1 MCNVALANG
10 PFLEDFSNM
19 HIVQPK
25 VIGRS
30 ESRNRFA
37 AKAMLLL
44 VIAFAF
50 CSCAERNLGPQSV
63 LNRGLTSDPDSLD
76 PHIFTSNQSATVL
89 YDLGE
94 GLISFDREGRLEGG
108 AASQWAIS
116 EDGLTYTFFLRPNL
130 KWSNGESLTA
140 QDFAR
145 SFKRLLAPQT
155 ASPYSH
161 MLSAVIGARP
171 ILQSGVDDKNIGIS
185 VPDRHTLVIELE
197 NPLPYFLQLLSHPS
211 TFPVYTADND
221 HSRNQKSTSLRVTNG
236 AYRLVEREINSSL
249 KLVKNIH
256 YWNSANTTIE
266 TVVFHVVNQDV
277 EPIRYRAGEID
288 VTDNVS
294 EVAFASFKAKRS
306 TDLRVAPMLGVYY
319 IGLNLTTEPFRD
331 RPNLRA
337 ALSLAIDR
345 QGLVENV
352 LGRGEFPAFGLV
364 PPGVASYEVPKF
376 EFAEFSQSEREE
388 LARQMLVKAGGVKS
402 IGPAFELRYNTG
414 GGHEKIAVAIQA
426 MWHKVLGI
434 QVALRAEEFKVFI
447 SNVRDMRETQAY
459 RLSWTGDY
467 NDPVTFL
474 QLLETK
480 NSSNLTGYSSEVV
493 DKYLEL
499 ARSET
504 DIKVRSDILR
514 NAERSALADYP
525 LIPIYYYVSKHLVS
539 SRVIGWSDNV
549 LDIHLSRYLSLQP

>member
-1 MCNVALANG
+1 
-10 PFLEDFSNM
+10 
-19 HIVQPK
+19 
-25 VIGRS
+25 
-30 ESRNRFA
+30 
-37 AKAMLLL
+37 
-44 VIAFAF
+44 
-50 CSCAERNLGPQSV
+50 
-63 LNRGLTSDPDSLD
+63 
-76 PHIFTSNQSATVL
+76 
-89 YDLGE
+89 
-94 GLISFDREGRLEGG
+94 
-108 AASQWAIS
+108 
-116 EDGLTYTFFLRPNL
+116 
-130 KWSNGESLTA
+130 
-140 QDFAR
+140 
-145 SFKRLLAPQT
+145 
-155 ASPYSH
+155 
-161 MLSAVIGARP
+161 
-171 ILQSGVDDKNIGIS
+171 
-185 VPDRHTLVIELE
+185 
-197 NPLPYFLQLLSHPS
+197 
-211 TFPVYTADND
+211 
-221 HSRNQKSTSLRVTNG
+221 
-236 AYRLVEREINSSL
+236 
-249 KLVKNIH
+249 
-256 YWNSANTTIE
+256 
-266 TVVFHVVNQDV
+266 
-277 EPIRYRAGEID
+277 
-288 VTDNVS
+288 
-294 EVAFASFKAKRS
+294 
-306 TDLRVAPMLGVYY
+306 
-319 IGLNLTTEPFRD
+319 
-331 RPNLRA
+331 
-337 ALSLAIDR
+337 
-345 QGLVENV
+345 
-352 LGRGEFPAFGLV
+352 
-364 PPGVASYEVPKF
+364 VPKF